1 MVGGQKVLFNDLS
14 KINDKKYNLKKKNH
28 SFHKSTNPPYPTP
41 QHTQAKSHKPATSFD
56 ELLQRG
62 RPLRFF
68 SSGPERNAQRSQYR
82 ALTTCKDQK
91 SSNLVH
97 NKTHPIE
104 H

>member
-1 MVGGQKVLFNDLS
+1 M
-14 KINDKKYNLKKKNH
+14 IKNTTL
-28 SFHKSTNPPYPTP
+28 STNQQTPLPHPPT
-41 QHTQAKSHKPATSFD
+41 HTKAKSHKPATSFD

-68 SSGPERNAQRSQYR
+68 SSGPERNAQRSQYC